1 MYRLMLLLFSTVA
14 CSRNMPQE
22 NVAAR
27 VFEEPITA
35 EQVRS
40 YVHNLPEELRV
51 SGAAGERPREYLQP
65 LIDRKLLV
73 HEARARNIEDDLDYL
88 RWHRQ
93 TVHNPAIRKVVEASA
108 GPALEIGD
116 AELRRYCESTQCDR
130 AVQLGVLLF
139 AARSEAQSYREEL
152 LKGEFKWEDCT
163 GGNELVAGKLEGGEC
178 HYNRDY
184 IVKYRMRPEVRWLAG
199 ELDKLEVSDVFE
211 LGGKYGVYQA
221 VDTRRAGFSAV
232 RDDVYAELYSR
243 RMREVFH
250 TLADSLREKCDV
262 EPITEG
268 WNALCYDAAGS
279 CRSSKDGG
287 AEGDAGV
294 LRIGKDTLTVRQACV
309 ELGAA
314 KGNLGGSAD
323 SARVAQ
329 LLESH
334 VVPQLLIL
342 QEAETK
348 GMVSAIEAELRG
360 RSEEKLVEIM
370 LAKELSRA
378 RTITIDDEE
387 ARQFYETHPEWFRT
401 AEEITV
407 QEILVAEA
415 ELALELKARI
425 HAGEKMSELADQY
438 TKRQTSQGKGGVFHF
453 HSIESIRFGELARCA
468 REAPIGELVGPIQV
482 EEGHS
487 VFKVLSRERK
497 QLAWDKKQK
506 LRAKLM
512 LESAQKDSI
521 RVAFV
526 HALREKYSANVQVF
540 DQVLQAM
547 SRLEKLKIRSW
558 E

>member
-1 MYRLMLLLFSTVA
+1 MLCAT
-14 CSRNMPQE
+14 
-22 NVAAR
+22 
-27 VFEEPITA
+27 T
-35 EQVRS
+35 
-40 YVHNLPEELRV
+40 LP
-51 SGAAGERPREYLQP
+51 A
-65 LIDRKLLV
+65 
-73 HEARARNIEDDLDYL
+73 
-88 RWHRQ
+88 
-93 TVHNPAIRKVVEASA
+93 VVEA
-108 GPALEIGD
+108 PRME
-116 AELRRYCESTQCDR
+116 
-130 AVQLGVLLF
+130 
-139 AARSEAQSYREEL
+139 AR
-152 LKGEFKWEDCT
+152 
-163 GGNELVAGKLEGGEC
+163 
-178 HYNRDY
+178 
-184 IVKYRMRPEVRWLAG
+184 
-199 ELDKLEVSDVFE
+199 
-211 LGGKYGVYQA
+211 
-221 VDTRRAGFSAV
+221 
-232 RDDVYAELYSR
+232 
-243 RMREVFH
+243 
-250 TLADSLREKCDV
+250 
-262 EPITEG
+262 
-268 WNALCYDAAGS
+268 
-279 CRSSKDGG
+279 
-287 AEGDAGV
+287 EGDAGV

-348 GMVSAIEAELRG
+348 GMVSAIAAELRG

-378 RTITIDDEE
+378 RPIDDEE
-387 ARQFYETHPEWFRT
+387 ARRFYETHPEWFRT
-401 AEEITV
+401 AAEITV

-425 HAGEKMSELADQY
+425 HAGEKMSELADQH
-438 TKRQTSQGKGGVFHF
+438 TKRQTSEGKGGVFHF
-453 HSIESIRFGELARCA
+453 HSIESIRFGELARRA

-482 EEGHS
+482 EEGYS

-540 DQVLQAM
+540 DPVLKAM
-547 SRLEKLKIRSW
+547 SWLEKT
-558 E
+558 EN

>member
-1 MYRLMLLLFSTVA
+1 MYRLILLLFSTFS

-35 EQVRS
+35 EQVRR
-40 YVHNLPEELRV
+40 YMHNLPEELRV
-51 SGAAGERPREYLQP
+51 SGADGDRPREYLQP

-73 HEARARNIEDDLDYL
+73 HEARARSLEDDLDYL

-93 TVHNPAIRKVVEASA
+93 TVHNPAIRQVVEASA

-116 AELRRYCESTQCDR
+116 AELRRYCESTQCNR
-130 AVQLGVLLF
+130 AVQLGVLVF
-139 AARSEAQSYREEL
+139 AARSEAQSYREAL
-152 LKGEFKWEDCT
+152 GKGEFKWEDCT
-163 GGNELVAGKLEGGEC
+163 SGNELVADKLEGGEC

-184 IVKYRMRPEVRWLAG
+184 IVKYRMHPEVRWLAG

-221 VDTRRAGFSAV
+221 VDTRRADFSAV
-232 RDDVYAELYSR
+232 RDDVYAELYAR

-250 TLADSLREKCDV
+250 ILADSLREKCAV

-279 CRSSKDGG
+279 CRGG
-287 AEGDAGV
+287 ARGDVGV

-314 KGNLGGSAD
+314 KGNLGGFAD

-342 QEAETK
+342 QEAETR

-370 LAKELSRA
+370 LAKELARA
-378 RTITIDDEE
+378 RTIDDGE

-453 HSIESIRFGELARCA
+453 HSIESSRLGELARRA

-482 EEGHS
+482 EEGYS

-506 LRAKLM
+506 FRAKLM
-512 LESAQKDSI
+512 LESAQKDSM

-526 HALREKYSANVQVF
+526 HALREKYSADVQVF

-547 SRLEKLKIRSW
+547 NWLEKT
-558 E
+558 EN

>member
-1 MYRLMLLLFSTVA
+1 MYRLMLLLFSAVA
-14 CSRNMPQE
+14 CSRNIPQE

-35 EQVRS
+35 EQVRR
-40 YVHNLPEELRV
+40 YVHNLPDDLRG
-51 SGAAGERPREYLQP
+51 SGADGDWPREYLQP

-73 HEARARNIEDDLDYL
+73 HEARARNLEDDLDYL

-93 TVHNPAIRKVVEASA
+93 TVHNPAIRQVVEDSA
-108 GPALEIGD
+108 RPALEIGD

-152 LKGEFKWEDCT
+152 FKSEFKWEDCT

-221 VDTRRAGFSAV
+221 VDTRRADFSAV
-232 RDDVYAELYSR
+232 RDDVYAELYAR

-250 TLADSLREKCDV
+250 ILADSLREKCDV

-268 WNALCYDAAGS
+268 WNALCYDAAGICS
-279 CRSSKDGG
+279 GG
-287 AEGDAGV
+287 VEGDAGV

-323 SARVAQ
+323 SAIVAQ

-378 RTITIDDEE
+378 RTIDDEE

-407 QEILVAEA
+407 QEILVAEV

-425 HAGEKMSELADQY
+425 YAGEKMSELADQY

-453 HSIESIRFGELARCA
+453 HSIESIRFGELARRA

-526 HALREKYSANVQVF
+526 HALREKYSANVRVF
-540 DQVLQAM
+540 DQVLKAM
-547 SRLEKLKIRSW
+547 NWLEKT
-558 E
+558 EN

>member
-1 MYRLMLLLFSTVA
+1 MVLYRLMLLLFSTVA
-14 CSRNMPQE
+14 CSRNMPEE

-35 EQVRS
+35 EQVRN
-40 YVHNLPEELRV
+40 YMHNLPEELRG
-51 SGAAGERPREYLQP
+51 SGADGDRPREYLQP

-73 HEARARNIEDDLDYL
+73 HEARARNLEDDPDYL
-88 RWHRQ
+88 RWYRQ
-93 TVHNPAIRKVVEASA
+93 TVQNPAIRQVVEASA

-130 AVQLGVLLF
+130 AVQLGVLVF
-139 AARSEAQSYREEL
+139 AARSEAQSYREAL
-152 LKGEFKWEDCT
+152 GKGEFKWEDCAS
-163 GGNELVAGKLEGGEC
+163 GNELGAGKLEGGEC

-184 IVKYRMRPEVRWLAG
+184 IVKYRMHPEVRWLAG

-211 LGGKYGVYQA
+211 LGGKYGVYQV
-221 VDTRRAGFSAV
+221 VDTKRAGFSAV
-232 RDDVYAELYSR
+232 REDVYAELYAQ

-262 EPITEG
+262 EPITAG

-279 CRSSKDGG
+279 CSGG
-287 AEGDAGV
+287 ARGDAGV

-314 KGNLGGSAD
+314 RGNIGEAAD

-329 LLESH
+329 LLESR

-348 GMVSAIEAELRG
+348 GMVSAIAAELRG

-378 RTITIDDEE
+378 RTIDDKE

-438 TKRQTSQGKGGVFHF
+438 TKRQTSQGRGGVFHF
-453 HSIESIRFGELARCA
+453 HSIESSRFGELARRA
-468 REAPIGELVGPIQV
+468 REAPIGELVGPVQV
-482 EEGHS
+482 EEGYS

-506 LRAKLM
+506 FRAKLM
-512 LESAQKDSI
+512 LESAQKDSM

-540 DQVLQAM
+540 DQVLKAM
-547 SRLEKLKIRSW
+547 SWLEKT
-558 E
+558 EN

>member
-1 MYRLMLLLFSTVA
+1 MVLYRLMLLLFSTVA

-35 EQVRS
+35 EQVRR
-40 YVHNLPEELRV
+40 YMHNLPEELRG
-51 SGAAGERPREYLQP
+51 SGADGDRPREYLQP

-73 HEARARNIEDDLDYL
+73 HEARARNLEDDLDYL
-88 RWHRQ
+88 KWYRQ

-152 LKGEFKWEDCT
+152 CKGEFKWEDCT
-163 GGNELVAGKLEGGEC
+163 GGNELGAGKLEGGEC

-184 IVKYRMRPEVRWLAG
+184 IVKYRMHPEVRWLAG

-221 VDTRRAGFSAV
+221 VDTRRADFSAV
-232 RDDVYAELYSR
+232 RDDVYAELYAK

-250 TLADSLREKCDV
+250 TLADSLREKFDV

-279 CRSSKDGG
+279 CREG
-287 AEGDAGV
+287 AQGDAGV

-314 KGNLGGSAD
+314 KGNLGGAAD
-323 SARVAQ
+323 SASVAQ

-348 GMVSAIEAELRG
+348 GMVSAIAAELRG

-378 RTITIDDEE
+378 RTIDDEE

-407 QEILVAEA
+407 REILVAEA

-453 HSIESIRFGELARCA
+453 HSIESIRFGELARRA
-468 REAPIGELVGPIQV
+468 REAPIGELVGPVQV
-482 EEGHS
+482 EEGYS
-487 VFKVLSRERK
+487 VFKVLSRQRK

-512 LESAQKDSI
+512 LESAQKDSM

-540 DQVLQAM
+540 DQVLKAM
-547 SRLEKLKIRSW
+547 NWLEKT
-558 E
+558 EN

>member
-1 MYRLMLLLFSTVA
+1 
-14 CSRNMPQE
+14 
-22 NVAAR
+22 
-27 VFEEPITA
+27 
-35 EQVRS
+35 
-40 YVHNLPEELRV
+40 
-51 SGAAGERPREYLQP
+51 
-65 LIDRKLLV
+65 
-73 HEARARNIEDDLDYL
+73 
-88 RWHRQ
+88 
-93 TVHNPAIRKVVEASA
+93 
-108 GPALEIGD
+108 
-116 AELRRYCESTQCDR
+116 
-130 AVQLGVLLF
+130 
-139 AARSEAQSYREEL
+139 
-152 LKGEFKWEDCT
+152 
-163 GGNELVAGKLEGGEC
+163 
-178 HYNRDY
+178 
-184 IVKYRMRPEVRWLAG
+184 
-199 ELDKLEVSDVFE
+199 
-211 LGGKYGVYQA
+211 
-221 VDTRRAGFSAV
+221 
-232 RDDVYAELYSR
+232 
-243 RMREVFH
+243 
-250 TLADSLREKCDV
+250 LREKCDV

-348 GMVSAIEAELRG
+348 GMVSAIAAELRG

-378 RTITIDDEE
+378 RTITIDDEK

-401 AEEITV
+401 AAEITV

-425 HAGEKMSELADQY
+425 HAGEKMSELADQH
-438 TKRQTSQGKGGVFHF
+438 TKRQTSEGKGGVFHF
-453 HSIESIRFGELARCA
+453 HSIESIRFGELARRA
-468 REAPIGELVGPIQV
+468 REAPIGELVGPVQV
-482 EEGHS
+482 EEGYS
-487 VFKVLSRERK
+487 VFKVLSKERK

-526 HALREKYSANVQVF
+526 HELREKYSANVQVF
-540 DQVLQAM
+540 DPVLKAM
-547 SRLEKLKIRSW
+547 SRLEKT
-558 E
+558 EN

>member
-1 MYRLMLLLFSTVA
+1 MVLYRLMLLLFSTVA

-27 VFEEPITA
+27 VFEEPISA
-35 EQVRS
+35 EQVRR
-40 YVHNLPEELRV
+40 YAHNLPEELRV
-51 SGAAGERPREYLQP
+51 SGADGDRPREYLQP

-73 HEARARNIEDDLDYL
+73 HEARARNLEDDLDYL

-93 TVHNPAIRKVVEASA
+93 TVHNPVIQKVVEASV
-108 GPALEIGD
+108 GSALEIGD
-116 AELRRYCESTQCDR
+116 AELRRYCESTECDR
-130 AVQLGVLLF
+130 AVQLGVLFF
-139 AARSEAQSYREEL
+139 AARSEAQSYREAL
-152 LKGEFKWEDCT
+152 FKGEFKWENCT
-163 GGNELVAGKLEGGEC
+163 GGNELAAGKLESGEC

-184 IVKYRMRPEVRWLAG
+184 IVKYRMHPEVRWLAG

-221 VDTRRAGFSAV
+221 VDTRRVGFSAV
-232 RDDVYAELYSR
+232 RDDVYAELYTR

-250 TLADSLREKCDV
+250 SLADSLREKCDI

-268 WNALCYDAAGS
+268 WNALCYEAAGS
-279 CRSSKDGG
+279 CRSSKGG
-287 AEGDAGV
+287 GVKGDAGV

-309 ELGAA
+309 ELRAA
-314 KGNLGGSAD
+314 KGNLGGFAD

-334 VVPQLLIL
+334 VIPQLLIL

-378 RTITIDDEE
+378 RTIDDEE
-387 ARQFYETHPEWFRT
+387 ARQFYESHPEWFRT

-425 HAGEKMSELADQY
+425 HAGEKMGELADQY

-453 HSIESIRFGELARCA
+453 HSIESIRFGELARRA

-512 LESAQKDSI
+512 LESAQKDSM

-540 DQVLQAM
+540 DQVLKAM
-547 SRLEKLKIRSW
+547 SWLEKT
-558 E
+558 EN